1 MPERVAVAPIDGDS
15 VPTPEVTAV
24 PDSAVDR
31 LGDADPTLAV
41 TPLPARDADA
51 SPPAES
57 GIQTNKSSGQN
68 SRQGL
73 ACSSP
78 ISDAERAT
86 PKPKTIGVSPTNE
99 DPGTS
104 AKSAP
109 TVVLM
114 FVVVK
119 ASDAL
124 LNVPVLASAP
134 SW

>member
-15 VPTPEVTAV
+15 VPTLEVTAV

-57 GIQTNKSSGQN
+57 GIQTNKSSGWK

-73 ACSSP
+73 ACSAA

-86 PKPKTIGVSPTNE
+86 PRPKTIGMSPTNE
-99 DPGTS
+99 DPATS
-104 AKSAP
+104 ATSVP

-114 FVVVK
+114 FVAVK

-124 LNVPVLASAP
+124 PNVSVLTSAP